1 MGEKKLPLLPL
12 SLAQVKEA
20 VEEAGC
26 VVLMSERDPTAIKDI
41 ENPILT
47 DQIASIFVAAY
58 KVKK

>member
-1 MGEKKLPLLPL
+1 M
-12 SLAQVKEA
+12 KEA

-41 ENPILT
+41 ENPIFT
-47 DQIASIFVAAY
+47 DQIASLFLAAY